1 MEVWEL
7 QPTYIA
13 CEGHSAEYP
22 ESHGNCV
29 NYLFLFPLFTQEM

>member
-1 MEVWEL
+1 MEVWERL
-7 QPTYIA
+7 PTYIV

-29 NYLFLFPLFTQEM
+29 KNLVLFPPFTQEK